1 MADVGNR
8 VGPAAPG
15 HVPPHRSQRVQTV
28 PGADAATRPF
38 VRWSYD
44 PGVEQDSG
52 AEPAVDS
59 DLRKLRC
66 FIAVAER
73 CTAQPAL
80 SRQIQRLEEQ
90 LGVALFPRTSR
101 SVELTDAGRELVS

>member
-1 MADVGNR
+1 
-8 VGPAAPG
+8 
-15 HVPPHRSQRVQTV
+15 
-28 PGADAATRPF
+28 

-80 SRQIQRLEEQ
+80 SRQIERLEEQ
-90 LGVALFPRTSR
+90 LGVALFARTSR